1 MKAFFQCTRICNDDI
16 YQSIISNFRDSN
28 KENDV
33 RCIKNQLYHTT
44 TIVDEYGR

>member
-16 YQSIISNFRDSN
+16 YQSIISNFRDGN

-33 RCIKNQLYHTT
+33 RCIKKINCT
-44 TIVDEYGR
+44 TIADEYGR